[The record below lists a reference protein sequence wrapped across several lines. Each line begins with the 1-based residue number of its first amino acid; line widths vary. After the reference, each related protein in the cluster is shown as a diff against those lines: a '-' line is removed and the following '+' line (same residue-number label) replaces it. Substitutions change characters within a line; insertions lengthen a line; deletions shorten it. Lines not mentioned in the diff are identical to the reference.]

1 MIRKPGRTAL
11 ALIAGLLLLAGA
23 GTASAKKVPNYPT
36 GKIEKK
42 YYANGTWTVTVS
54 TGAFCCDS
62 SGNKFDVYY
71 PTDLGANGFKH
82 PILTWA
88 NGTNALPSQYSYLLT
103 HMASWGFVIIA
114 TEDLNTGVGQTVLD
128 AANFLIDANSD
139 SSSIFFQKLDVSE
152 VGAFG
157 HSQGATGAIN
167 AMIKSGG
174 AIKTVIP
181 IELPEQQFCSSPEN
195 CTDTKNVTEGS
206 IFFVDGTD
214 DLLISPPT
222 QLPSV
227 MGEQSIEAYYNAVPA
242 GINKVKGSLRGP
254 DHNDV
259 QGQPACNGII
269 LCVNGVYG
277 YLGYP
282 TAWMMANLQGDTF
295 AARAFIKGKGEILH
309 EKKNWKYTAS
319 DIP

>member
-1 MIRKPGRTAL
+1 M
-11 ALIAGLLLLAGA
+11 
-23 GTASAKKVPNYPT
+23 
-36 GKIEKK
+36 
-42 YYANGTWTVTVS
+42 
-54 TGAFCCDS
+54 
-62 SGNKFDVYY
+62 YY

-139 SSSIFFQKLDVSE
+139 SSSIFFQKLDVSQI
-152 VGAFG
+152 GAFG

-167 AMIKSGG
+167 AMIKSDG

-181 IELPEQQFCSSPEN
+181 IELPEQQFCGSPEN
-195 CTDTKNVTEGS
+195 CTDTKNVTAGS

-222 QLPSV
+222 QPPSV
-227 MGEQSIEAYYNAVPA
+227 KVNSRSRPTTTPCRRVSTRSRAVCAVRITTTSRDNLPA
-242 GINKVKGSLRGP
+242 TG
-254 DHNDV
+254 
-259 QGQPACNGII
+259 
-269 LCVNGVYG
+269 
-277 YLGYP
+277 
-282 TAWMMANLQGDTF
+282 
-295 AARAFIKGKGEILH
+295 
-309 EKKNWKYTAS
+309 
-319 DIP
+319 